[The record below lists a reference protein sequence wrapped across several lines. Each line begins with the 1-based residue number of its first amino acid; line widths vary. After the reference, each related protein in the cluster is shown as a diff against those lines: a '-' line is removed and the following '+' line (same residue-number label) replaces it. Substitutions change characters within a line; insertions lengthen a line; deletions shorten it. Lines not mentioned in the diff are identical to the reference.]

1 MSDNV
6 SDNVSDKMTYH
17 PFDFDSPSARPA
29 TEYDTAARQSIP
41 GYDALLSMVACL
53 TDKTKKLENG

>member
-1 MSDNV
+1 
-6 SDNVSDKMTYH
+6 MTYH